1 MNDLLAQ
8 GSTMLGDLRD
18 QREMIK
24 GFRRKLVD
32 IAGVLGMSGTVM
44 RLIERRQ
51 GCSFSPQFWIVKS
64 TNASEKWSHIEE
76 GLGDP
81 FSIL

>member
-8 GSTMLGDLRD
+8 GSVMLGDLRD

-51 GCSFSPQFWIVKS
+51 VCSLNEFLSSWQIVNMKAMLDFQGS
-64 TNASEKWSHIEE
+64 LATS
-76 GLGDP
+76 D
-81 FSIL
+81 

>member
-8 GSTMLGDLRD
+8 GSVMLGDLRD

-51 GCSFSPQFWIVKS
+51 RDET
-64 TNASEKWSHIEE
+64 TNIKGAFGSSRLE
-76 GLGDP
+76 
-81 FSIL
+81 